1 MKMINKMGLAASLI
15 LASSLANAGAY
26 NLGDITAT
34 DASGNVTVD
43 ESFGLLAGAFTDTFN
58 FTLSEDNFFEAFA
71 VSGNAAIS
79 AFTSMNVLGYFGT
92 PSTTGSFS
100 IIDLTQGVQ
109 LAAGSYNLVVSG
121 VATGNASAG
130 YALTTITSPV
140 PEPSSIA
147 LMLGGLGLVG
157 FMAARRS
164 KKA

>member
-15 LASSLANAGAY
+15 LASSLANAASF

-43 ESFGLLAGAFTDTFN
+43 DSFGLLAGAFTDTFK
-58 FTLSEDNFFEAFA
+58 FTLSEGNFFEAFA

-79 AFTSMNVLGYFGT
+79 EFTKLAVMGYSGNA
-92 PSTTGSFS
+92 SAIGSFS
-100 IIDLTQGVQ
+100 TIALGPTW
-109 LAAGSYNLVVSG
+109 LAAGSYDLLVSG

-130 YALTTITSPV
+130 YALSTVTAV